1 MAEKKPTSAQQGSLL
16 TQVFPVLGVVPTLT
30 RDDIQSDVVAGL
42 TVAVMVVPQGMAYA
56 ALAALR
62 PENGLYSCVLPIM
75 VYGMLGTS
83 RQLAVG
89 PVAMVALLTS
99 AGLTKLADPVTE
111 TEKYTELASLLA
123 FMVGVIQTAMGV
135 FRLDFM
141 VRFLSHPVLSGF
153 TSAAAIVIGLSQL
166 KDLFGLHLPRDK
178 KLHKIVENFV
188 PEVDETHGLTL
199 LIGLLS
205 IAFLLAARQIKKRVK
220 VLKRFPDALFL
231 IIVTIVASKLG
242 DFEGEG
248 VNIVGEIPSGLPG
261 PWNLPWEHVG
271 DLAATSV
278 SVAFIAF
285 LESFAVAKTIAEK
298 EHYEVDAR
306 QELLALGLCNIVG
319 SFFRCMPVAGGFGR
333 SAVNYQSGAKS
344 TLASML
350 TAGTVLMVVLFLT
363 PLFEPLPKAVL
374 GAIIVAAVSTLVDI
388 QEMKHLW
395 KTDRRD
401 LFLLACAFGC
411 TMFVGLLEG
420 ILIAAA
426 MSMVLVLQK
435 AVVPHG
441 AVLGQIEDDP
451 PIYRNIDR
459 FPEAKQIDGVLIY
472 RLDAPLFFANADLWR
487 DRMHQLL
494 QQYPTTAC
502 VVVHGGAVSHMDST
516 GAHAVEGFIKECQR
530 HEREAF
536 FAEFNGPCRDMLER
550 MGTCQPRGEEA
561 AGKAN
566 RFFLTLAAAVSF
578 AASAA
583 ADRKPNNDKSADG
596 ADHLEEGHAV
606 TACEF

>member
-1 MAEKKPTSAQQGSLL
+1 LL
-16 TQVFPVLGVVPTLT
+16 AKVFPVLGVVPTLS
-30 RDDIQSDVVAGL
+30 REDLQGDVVAGL
-42 TVAVMVVPQGMAYA
+42 TTAVMIVPQGMAYA
-56 ALAALR
+56 ALAAVR
-62 PENGLYSCVLPIM
+62 PEIGLYSAVLPVVI
-75 VYGMLGTS
+75 YGLLGTS

-89 PVAMVALLTS
+89 PVAMVSLLTS
-99 AGLTKLADPVTE
+99 AGLGKFADPTTE
-111 TEKYTELASLLA
+111 PEKYAELASLLA
-123 FMVGVIQTAMGV
+123 FMLGVIQTAMGV
-135 FRLDFM
+135 FRLDFL

-166 KDLFGLHLPRDK
+166 KDLFGFYLPRDK

-188 PEVDETHGLTL
+188 PEVDKTHGLTL
-199 LIGLLS
+199 VIGLLS
-205 IAFLLAARQIKKRVK
+205 IAFLLAARKIKRKVK

-231 IIVTIVASKLG
+231 IVVTIVVSELG
-242 DFEGEG
+242 DLKGEG
-248 VNIVGEIPSGLPG
+248 VKIVGDIPSGMPA
-261 PWNLPWEHVG
+261 PWNLPWESVG

-298 EHYEVDAR
+298 ERYQVDAR
-306 QELLALGLCNIVG
+306 QELLALGLCNVVG

-333 SAVNYQSGAKS
+333 SAVNYQAGAKS
-344 TLASML
+344 TLASMI
-350 TAGTVLMVVLFLT
+350 TAGTVLLVVLFLT

-374 GAIIVAAVSTLVDI
+374 GAIIVAAVSTLVDV

-395 KTDRRD
+395 KTDKRD
-401 LFLLACAFGC
+401 LFLLAVAFGC

-420 ILIAAA
+420 ILIAAG

-441 AVLGQIEDDP
+441 AVLGQIAEDP
-451 PIYRNIDR
+451 PVYRNIDR
-459 FPEAKQIDGVLIY
+459 FPDAKLLDGVLIY

-494 QQYPTTAC
+494 QEYPATVC
-502 VVVHGGAVSHMDST
+502 VVIHGGAVSHMDST

-536 FAEFNGPCRDMLER
+536 FAELNGPCRDMLER
-550 MGTCQPRGEEA
+550 MGISKPKGEESE
-561 AGKAN
+561 GTIR
-566 RFFLTLAAAVSF
+566 RFFMTVTEAVSF
-578 AASAA
+578 ATSTAA
-583 ADRKPNNDKSADG
+583 GRKPNNDKSQDG
-596 ADHLEEGHAV
+596 AENLEEGHAV
-606 TACEF
+606 TACSF

>member
-166 KDLFGLHLPRDK
+166 KDLFGIHLPRDK
-178 KLHKIVENFV
+178 KLHKIAANFF

-199 LIGLLS
+199 TIAVLS
-205 IAFLLAARQIKKRVK
+205 MVFLFGARKIKRRVK
-220 VLKRFPDALFL
+220 MLKRFPDALFL
-231 IIVTIVASKLG
+231 VTIAILASEFGNFK
-242 DFEGEG
+242 DEG
-248 VNIVGEIPSGLPG
+248 VKLVGEVPSGFPA
-261 PWNLPWEHVG
+261 PWNLPWESVG
-271 DLAATSV
+271 DLAATAASI
-278 SVAFIAF
+278 SFIAF

-298 EHYEVDAR
+298 EHYQVDAR
-306 QELLALGLCNIVG
+306 QELLALGLCNVVG
-319 SFFRCMPVAGGFGR
+319 AFFRCMPVTGGFSR
-333 SAVNYQSGAKS
+333 SAVNYQAGAKS
-344 TLASML
+344 TLASMV
-350 TAGTVLMVVLFLT
+350 TAVSVLMVVLFLT
-363 PLFEPLPKAVL
+363 PLFESLPKAVL
-374 GAIIVAAVSTLVDI
+374 GSIIVVAVSTLVNFE
-388 QEMKHLW
+388 EMKHLY
-395 KTDRRD
+395 KTDKRD
-401 LFLLACAFGC
+401 LFLLLVAFGC
-411 TMFVGLLEG
+411 TLFVGLLEG
-420 ILIAAA
+420 ILIAAG

-441 AVLGQIEDDP
+441 AVLGQIRDDP
-451 PIYRNIDR
+451 PVFRNIDR
-459 FPEAKQIDGVLIY
+459 FPDAKMLDGVLIY

-494 QQYPTTAC
+494 QEYPKTVS
-502 VVVHGGAVSHMDST
+502 VVLHGGAVAHMDST
-516 GAHAVEGFIKECQR
+516 GAHAVEGFIKECKR
-530 HEREAF
+530 HEREAI

-550 MGTCQPRGEEA
+550 MGISKSKGDESEGP
-561 AGKAN
+561 
-566 RFFLTLAAAVSF
+566 FFLTLHDAVAKAKRVAESR
-578 AASAA
+578 SVVLTSVGSS
-583 ADRKPNNDKSADG
+583 DE
-596 ADHLEEGHAV
+596 LEEGHAV
-606 TACEF
+606 TAADEC